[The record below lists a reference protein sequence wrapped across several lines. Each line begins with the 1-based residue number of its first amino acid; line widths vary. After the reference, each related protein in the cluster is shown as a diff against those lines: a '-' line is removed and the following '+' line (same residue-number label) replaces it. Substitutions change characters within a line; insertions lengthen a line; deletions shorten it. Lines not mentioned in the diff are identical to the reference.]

1 VNGLRSPL
9 EQVPTGQVWNG
20 VGGDTGVW
28 FQELPFRVHL
38 NLRGAASTGCT
49 EALARIS
56 GAVLPLEPNTVS
68 CGRRCLV
75 HWLGPDEW
83 LLIATPADTRL
94 QAELEAAL
102 AGSHYALTDL
112 SGGQTLLRGGGP
124 KLREVLASACT
135 LDLHPRRFGPG
146 QCAQTLVAHVGAL
159 LRVAAEVEDADVIDI
174 VVRRSFADHLLRWLL
189 DASAEVGCAL
199 REPA

>member
-1 VNGLRSPL
+1 VSGLRSPL
-9 EQVPTGQVWNG
+9 EQVPTGQVWTG
-20 VGGDTGVW
+20 VGGGTGVW
-28 FQELPFRVHL
+28 FQELPFRAHL
-38 NLRGAASTGCT
+38 NLRSAASTGCT
-49 EALARIS
+49 EALAPIT
-56 GAVLPLEPNTVS
+56 GAVLPLEPNTAS
-68 CGRRCLV
+68 YGRRCLV

-83 LLIATPADTRL
+83 LLIAAPTDTRL
-94 QAELEAAL
+94 QAELEAVL

-112 SGGQTLLRGGGP
+112 SGGQTLLRTGGP
-124 KLREVLASACT
+124 KLREVLASGCT

-174 VVRRSFADHLLRWLL
+174 VVRRSFADHLLHWLL

-199 REPA
+199 RDPA